1 MDEQALNLRELRR
14 YLTRVGDRWA
24 LDGALV
30 GGARVDDAKGAG
42 PQRERGPEWIVVLIS
57 EAFAGLPW
65 LERVYIAGSLWDA
78 SEMEAPADIHCYTP
92 GEFERK
98 LESLPVVRR
107 VRERGIDLLAAGAA

>member
-1 MDEQALNLRELRR
+1 VDEESLNLRELQR

-42 PQRERGPEWIVVLIS
+42 PQRERGPEWIVILTS

-78 SEMEAPADIHCYTP
+78 SEMGAHADIHCYTP

-98 LESLPVVRR
+98 LETLPVVRR
-107 VRERGIDLLAAGAA
+107 VQERGIDLLAVGAA